1 MMVPSIFGENLF
13 DDFFDDFFDWP
24 AYDKQ
29 MKDAQKKLYGRRG
42 ENLMKTDVRD
52 HDDHYEIDVDLPGF
66 KKEELSLEL
75 TDGYLT
81 IKAAKGLDKDEKE
94 KKTGK
99 YIRRERYMGSMTRS
113 FYVGDTITQED
124 IKAEYKNG
132 VLKLTVPKPDP
143 SKKVEKTN
151 YIAIEG

>member
-1 MMVPSIFGENLF
+1 MMVPSIFGETLF

-29 MKDAQKKLYGRRG
+29 MKDAQKKLYGRRAG
-42 ENLMKTDVRD
+42 NMMKTDVRD

-81 IKAAKGLDKDEKE
+81 IKAAKGLDKDDKE

-113 FYVGDTITQED
+113 FYVGDTITQEE

-143 SKKVEKTN
+143 NKKVEKTN